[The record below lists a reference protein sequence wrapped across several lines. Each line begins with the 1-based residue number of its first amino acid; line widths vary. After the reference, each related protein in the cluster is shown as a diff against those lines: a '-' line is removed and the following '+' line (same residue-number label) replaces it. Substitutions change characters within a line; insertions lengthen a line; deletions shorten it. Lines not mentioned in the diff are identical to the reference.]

1 METMIHIQCGVAI
14 KDLFKNVYDVY
25 HDVASRVM
33 ENKHWRTNLMMG
45 GVELYNACDDIF
57 VTLFRRL
64 HLSRIDRRNS
74 DWVEDADSFEMRSNS
89 QLPAPIW
96 SLQLIRRKQGL
107 DHLRLFATG

>member
-33 ENKHWRTNLMMG
+33 DNKHWRTNLMG

-57 VTLFRRL
+57 VALFKRL
-64 HLSRIDRRNS
+64 HFSRIDRRNN
-74 DWVEDADSFEMRSNS
+74 DWVEEADSLEMRSNS